1 MYVIVAGA
9 GIIGRQITK
18 LLIEN
23 GHDVVVIEKDAEICE
38 SLYAETGVLTING
51 NASDIAVLEKAGALK
66 ADVVISLMGSSADNI
81 ACSLMAKSLGVPNI
95 VSRLRDP
102 KYSEAYRLAGVT
114 SIVRMADL
122 IVNQLMME
130 VEQPK
135 VKKIIALGGGSADI
149 YAVKI
154 PAGAKSIDMS
164 VQDITKKRSFP
175 QECVFIGIYK
185 EEAGDFLIPRGG
197 NTLSEGDTVFLASK
211 SQFIKKATDFL
222 METKK

>member
-1 MYVIVAGA
+1 M
-9 GIIGRQITK
+9 
-18 LLIEN
+18 
-23 GHDVVVIEKDAEICE
+23 
-38 SLYAETGVLTING
+38 VLTING
-51 NASDIAVLEKAGALK
+51 NASDIAVLENAVALK

-81 ACSLMAKSLGVPNI
+81 ACSLMAKSLGVPHI

-135 VKKIIALGGGSADI
+135 VKKIIALGGGTADI

-154 PAGAKSIDMS
+154 PANAKSIDMS

-185 EEAGDFLIPRGG
+185 EEVGDFLIPRGS